1 MSVERLRWI
10 WWQWAKPHDLRICAQ
25 HHHSAR
31 YDDSADAFRQHAYD
45 SGECAD
51 QLAGCA
57 AHQHSAGYTTH
68 YATRYA
74 RGQKR

>member
-10 WWQWAKPHDLRICAQ
+10 WWQWAKLHGLRICAQ

-31 YDDSADAFRQHAYD
+31 YDDSDDAFRQHAYYA
-45 SGECAD
+45 GERAD
-51 QLAGCA
+51 QLAGRA
-57 AHQHSAGYTTH
+57 AHQHSTGYT
-68 YATRYA
+68 AGNA